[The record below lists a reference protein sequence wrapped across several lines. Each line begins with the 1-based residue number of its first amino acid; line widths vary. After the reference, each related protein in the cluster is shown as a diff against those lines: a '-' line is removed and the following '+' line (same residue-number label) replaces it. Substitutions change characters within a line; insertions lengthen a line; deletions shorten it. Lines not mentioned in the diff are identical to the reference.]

1 MPFSAIFSATERILS
16 SGYILPSY
24 IAKGAIPTA
33 FSFSA
38 GFSVNRFDK
47 SSTNPKFRNT
57 SAYRSGIG
65 LIGFLILFSVRI
77 NAFLSFRPLL
87 IEAFFLEEIIFI
99 IILVLNSLFYFA

>member
-38 GFSVNRFDK
+38 GFSGNRFDK
-47 SSTNPKFRNT
+47 FNTNPKFRNT
-57 SAYRSGIG
+57 SAYRSGMG

-77 NAFLSFRPLL
+77 KAFLSFRPLL
-87 IEAFFLEEIIFI
+87 REAFFLEEIICLK
-99 IILVLNSLFYFA
+99 ILVLKTLCK